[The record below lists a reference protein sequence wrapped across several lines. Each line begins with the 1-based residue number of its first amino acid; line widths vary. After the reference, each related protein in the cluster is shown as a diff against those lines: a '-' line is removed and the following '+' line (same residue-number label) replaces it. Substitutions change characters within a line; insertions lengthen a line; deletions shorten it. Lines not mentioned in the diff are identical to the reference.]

1 MTGQPE
7 NALWS
12 AVLRTAIQD
21 YKRNPEAQYFID
33 KGGAHFTFVC
43 LAAGVTPEWVRS
55 NIHRGAI
62 KRYDKEKR

>member
-12 AVLRTAIQD
+12 AVLRKAIED
-21 YKRNPEAQYFID
+21 YNRSDEDRDIID
-33 KGGAHFTFVC
+33 NGGKHFTFMC